1 MRDYEDI
8 KKMRRPQYSDL
19 PPMSIHDR
27 AAQFAPFAA
36 LVGYGDAVEET
47 ERLTEGRRE
56 MEEDEI
62 GELNR
67 RLAELSERLKERPKI
82 RVTYFIPDKKK
93 SGGRYASKIG
103 NARTIDLYDNRI
115 IFTDGEAVAV
125 KDMYSI
131 VFIDGPVGSG
141 DLR

>member
-8 KKMRRPQYSDL
+8 KKMKRPQYADL

-47 ERLTEGRRE
+47 ERLTEGRRV

-62 GELNR
+62 SELNR
-67 RLAELSERLKERPKI
+67 RLSELSERLKERPKI

-93 SGGRYASKIG
+93 SGGRYASVTG
-103 NARTIDLYDNRI
+103 SVRTIDQYNNKI
-115 IFTDGEAVAV
+115 IFTDGETVAV

-131 VFIDGPVGSG
+131 VFIEGNT
-141 DLR
+141 